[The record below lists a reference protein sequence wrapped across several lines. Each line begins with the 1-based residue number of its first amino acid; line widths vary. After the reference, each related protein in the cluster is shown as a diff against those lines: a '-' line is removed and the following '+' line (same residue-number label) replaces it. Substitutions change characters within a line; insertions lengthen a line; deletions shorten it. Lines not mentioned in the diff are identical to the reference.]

1 MSLINDALKR
11 ARDTQRNHSPPPPG
25 APPLQPVEPPAR
37 GGTLWWLV
45 VAAILFLGAAGYI
58 LGPALFGHK
67 PPPSLAV
74 KKIEIP
80 APPPAA
86 VAPAP
91 VTNAAPAP
99 VVNAVPAVTNVN
111 PPTVAVENPPPATK
125 TNPPAAA
132 VVVEKWPKVQGIVF
146 NAAQPLAIVSG
157 QTVAVGERVGE
168 FQVKQITQNN
178 VVLQRPDGTQKTLGI
193 GD

>member
-11 ARDTQRNHSPPPPG
+11 ARDSKRNQPPPG
-25 APPLQPVEPPAR
+25 APPLQPVEAPACGSTR
-37 GGTLWWLV
+37 WLLV
-45 VAAILFLGAAGYI
+45 VAAILFLGAAGFI
-58 LGPALFGHK
+58 LGPASFGHK
-67 PPPSLAV
+67 PSPALAV

-86 VAPAP
+86 
-91 VTNAAPAP
+91 AATAP
-99 VVNAVPAVTNVN
+99 VVNAAPAVTNVN
-111 PPTVAVENPPPATK
+111 PPTVAVENPPPAAK
-125 TNPPAAA
+125 TNLPAAA

-146 NAAQPLAIVSG
+146 NTAQPLAVVNG
-157 QTVAVGERVGE
+157 QTITVGERVGE
-168 FQVKQITQNN
+168 FQVKQITQNS

>member
-11 ARDTQRNHSPPPPG
+11 ARDTQRNHSPPPG

-37 GGTLWWLV
+37 GSAHWLV
-45 VAAILFLGAAGYI
+45 VTAILFLGAAGII
-58 LGPALFGHK
+58 LGPALWKHK
-67 PPPSLAV
+67 PPPALAV

-80 APPPAA
+80 VPPPTP

-91 VTNAAPAP
+91 VTKAAPVP
-99 VVNAVPAVTNVN
+99 VVNAAPAVTNVN
-111 PPTVAVENPPPATK
+111 PPTVVVENPPPAAK
-125 TNPPAAA
+125 TNLPAAA

-146 NAAQPLAIVSG
+146 NAAQPLAIVNG

-168 FQVKQITQNN
+168 FRVKQITQNS
-178 VVLQRPDGTQKTLGI
+178 VVLQHPDGTQKTLGI